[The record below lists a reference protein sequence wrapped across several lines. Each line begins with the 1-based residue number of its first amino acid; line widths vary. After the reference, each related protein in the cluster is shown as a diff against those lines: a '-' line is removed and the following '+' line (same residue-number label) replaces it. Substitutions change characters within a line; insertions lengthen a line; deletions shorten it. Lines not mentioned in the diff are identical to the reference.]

1 MFIMLI
7 GLVTFIALMGFT
19 LGPRMGLSWPEKFM
33 RDTVG
38 FVQGV
43 FYKPASYIAG
53 FFEDVRDMK
62 EVYEENERLK
72 KAVAQYARESAE
84 YNLIKNDNK
93 VLKDNLKFTEAQ
105 KQRYEYDYRP
115 ANVLSVNQDP
125 NNHTLVIDLGAK
137 DGARLNMSVTSVEG
151 MVGVISHVGNFTST
165 VKLLTTLDPQDAKRQ
180 QIAATVSNKDTFGI
194 IESYDKK
201 TKMLKMT
208 RIPEDDPVKVKD
220 LIVSSGNG
228 GVIPRGMIIGTVESV
243 EVGEFGLNK
252 TATIKPAASFQDWKT
267 LLVVFTPEEPKG

>member
-1 MFIMLI
+1 MLI

-19 LGPRMGLSWPEKFM
+19 LGPRLGLSWPEKFV

-38 FVQGV
+38 FVQGI

-53 FFEDVRDMK
+53 FFEDVRDLK

-72 KAVAQYARESAE
+72 KAVAQYERESAD
-84 YNLIKNDNK
+84 YNRIKNENLYYMD
-93 VLKDNLKFTEAQ
+93 LLKFTEAQ
-105 KQRYEYDYRP
+105 MNRYDYDYRP

-125 NNHTLVIDLGAK
+125 NNHTLVIDIGAK
-137 DGARLNMSVTSVEG
+137 QGVKMNMSVISDEG

-165 VKLLTTLDPQDAKRQ
+165 VKLLTTLDPQDANRQ
-180 QIAATVSNKDTFGI
+180 QIAATVSDKDTFGI

-201 TKMLKMT
+201 SQMLKMT
-208 RIPEDDPVKVKD
+208 RIPEDDPVEVGD
-220 LIVSSGNG
+220 LIISSGNG
-228 GVIPRGMIIGTVESV
+228 GVIPRGMIIGTVDSV

-252 TATIKPAASFQDWKT
+252 TAMIDPAANFQDWKT
-267 LLVVFTPEEPKG
+267 LLVVFTPEVPQG

>member
-1 MFIMLI
+1 MLI
-7 GLVTFIALMGFT
+7 GLVTFIILMGFT
-19 LGPRMGLSWPEKFM
+19 LGPRVGLTWPEKFV

-53 FFEDVRDMK
+53 FFEDVGEMK
-62 EVYEENERLK
+62 EVFEENERLK
-72 KAVAQYARESAE
+72 KAVAEYTRESAE
-84 YNLIKNDNK
+84 YHIIKNENK
-93 VLKDNLKFTEAQ
+93 KLSDMLNFTEEQ
-105 KQRYEYDYRP
+105 KKRYEYEYRP

-125 NNHTLVIDLGAK
+125 NNHTLVIDLGAQ
-137 DGARLNMSVTSVEG
+137 DGVRMNMSVTSVDG
-151 MVGVISHVGNFTST
+151 MVGVISQVGNFTST
-165 VKLLTTLDPQDAKRQ
+165 VKLLTTLDPQDSKRQ
-180 QIAATVSNKDTFGI
+180 QIAATVSDKDTFGI

-208 RIPEDDPVKVKD
+208 RIPEDDPIKEKD

-228 GVIPRGMIIGTVESV
+228 GVIPRGMIIGTVEKV
-243 EVGEFGLNK
+243 ETGEFGLTR

-267 LLVVFTPEEPKG
+267 LLVVFAPEEPKG

>member
-1 MFIMLI
+1 MLI
-7 GLVTFIALMGFT
+7 GLVTFIILMGFT
-19 LGPRMGLSWPEKFM
+19 LGPRVGLTWPEKFV

-53 FFEDVRDMK
+53 FFEDVGEMK
-62 EVYEENERLK
+62 EVFEENERLK
-72 KAVAQYARESAE
+72 KAVALYARESAE
-84 YNLIKNDNK
+84 YNMIKNDNK
-93 VLKDNLKFTEAQ
+93 RLMDDLKFTEEQ
-105 KQRYEYDYRP
+105 KKRYDYDYRP

-125 NNHTLVIDLGAK
+125 NNHTLVIDLGAQ
-137 DGARLNMSVTSVEG
+137 DGVRMNMSVTSVDG
-151 MVGVISHVGNFTST
+151 MVGVISQVGNFTST
-165 VKLLTTLDPQDAKRQ
+165 VKLLTTLDPQDSKRQ
-180 QIAATVSNKDTFGI
+180 QIAATVSDKDTFGI

-208 RIPEDDPVKVKD
+208 RIPEDDPIKVGD

-228 GVIPRGMIIGTVESV
+228 GVIPRGMIIGTVKKV
-243 EVGEFGLNK
+243 ETGEFGLTR
-252 TATIKPAASFQDWKT
+252 TATIEPAASFQDWKT

>member
-1 MFIMLI
+1 MLI

-19 LGPRMGLSWPEKFM
+19 LGPRVGLTWPEKFM

-53 FFEDVRDMK
+53 FFEDVRNMK
-62 EVYEENERLK
+62 EVYSENERLK
-72 KAVAQYARESAE
+72 MAVAQYARESAE
-84 YNLIKNDNK
+84 YHRIKAENEDYMNM
-93 VLKDNLKFTEAQ
+93 LKFTEAQ
-105 KQRYEYDYRP
+105 KNKYDYDYRP

-125 NNHTLVIDLGAK
+125 NNHTLVIDLGEK
-137 DGARLNMSVTSVEG
+137 DGVRQNMTVISVEG
-151 MVGVISHVGNFTST
+151 MVGVISQVGNFTST

-201 TKMLKMT
+201 TRMLKMT
-208 RIPEDDPVKVKD
+208 RIPEDDPVAPQD

-228 GVIPRGMIIGTVESV
+228 GVIPRGMIIGKVV
-243 EVGEFGLNK
+243 EVETGEFGLTR
-252 TATIKPAASFQDWKT
+252 TATIEPAANFQDWKT
-267 LLVVFTPEEPKG
+267 LLVVFTPEEPQE

>member
-1 MFIMLI
+1 MLI

-19 LGPRMGLSWPEKFM
+19 LGPRLGLSWPEKFV

-38 FVQGV
+38 FVQGI

-53 FFEDVRDMK
+53 FFEDVRDLK

-72 KAVAQYARESAE
+72 KAVAQYERESAD
-84 YNLIKNDNK
+84 YNRIKNENLYYMD
-93 VLKDNLKFTEAQ
+93 LLKFTEAQ
-105 KQRYEYDYRP
+105 MNRYDYDYRP

-125 NNHTLVIDLGAK
+125 NNHTLVIDIGAK
-137 DGARLNMSVTSVEG
+137 QGVKMNMSVISDEG

-165 VKLLTTLDPQDAKRQ
+165 VKLLTTLDPQDANRQ
-180 QIAATVSNKDTFGI
+180 QIAATVSDKDTFGI

-201 TKMLKMT
+201 SQMLKMT
-208 RIPEDDPVKVKD
+208 RIPQDDPVEVGD
-220 LIVSSGNG
+220 LIISSGNG
-228 GVIPRGMIIGTVESV
+228 GVIPRGMIIGTVDSV

-252 TATIKPAASFQDWKT
+252 TAMIDPAANFQDWKT
-267 LLVVFTPEEPKG
+267 LLVVFTPEVPQG

>member
-1 MFIMLI
+1 MLI

-19 LGPRMGLSWPEKFM
+19 LGPRVGLTWPEKFV
-33 RDTVG
+33 RDSVG

-53 FFEDVRDMK
+53 FFEDVRSMK
-62 EVYEENERLK
+62 EVYAENERLK

-84 YNLIKNDNK
+84 YHSIKTENETYMNL
-93 VLKDNLKFTEAQ
+93 LKFTEAQ
-105 KQRYEYDYRP
+105 KGKYDYDFRP

-125 NNHTLVIDLGAK
+125 NNHTLVIDLGSK
-137 DGARLNMSVTSVEG
+137 DGVRANMSVTSVEG
-151 MVGVISHVGNFTST
+151 MVGVISQVGNFTST

-194 IESYDKK
+194 IESYDKQ

-208 RIPEDDPVKVKD
+208 RIPEDDPVKDGD
-220 LIVSSGNG
+220 LIVSSGSG
-228 GVIPRGMIIGTVESV
+228 GVIPRGMIIGKVDKVED
-243 EVGEFGLNK
+243 GEFGLTR
-252 TATIKPAASFQDWKT
+252 TATIDPAASFQEWKT
-267 LLVVFTPEEPKG
+267 LLVVFTPEEPQE

>member
-1 MFIMLI
+1 MLI
-7 GLVTFIALMGFT
+7 GLVTFIILMGFT
-19 LGPRMGLSWPEKFM
+19 LGPRVGLTWPEKFV

-53 FFEDVRDMK
+53 FFEDVGEMK
-62 EVYEENERLK
+62 EVFEENERLK
-72 KAVAQYARESAE
+72 KAVALYARESAE
-84 YNLIKNDNK
+84 YNMIKNDNK
-93 VLKDNLKFTEAQ
+93 RLMDDLKFTEEQ
-105 KQRYEYDYRP
+105 KKRYDYDYRP

-125 NNHTLVIDLGAK
+125 NNHTLVIDLGAQ
-137 DGARLNMSVTSVEG
+137 DGVRMNMSVTSVDG
-151 MVGVISHVGNFTST
+151 MVGVISQVGNFTST
-165 VKLLTTLDPQDAKRQ
+165 VKLLTTLDPQDSKRQ
-180 QIAATVSNKDTFGI
+180 QIAATVSDKDTFGI

-201 TKMLKMT
+201 TKKLKMT
-208 RIPEDDPVKVKD
+208 RIPEDDPIKEKD

-228 GVIPRGMIIGTVESV
+228 GVIPRGMIIGTVEKV
-243 EVGEFGLNK
+243 ETGEFGLTK

>member
-1 MFIMLI
+1 MLI
-7 GLVTFIALMGFT
+7 GLVMFIILMGFT
-19 LGPRMGLSWPEKFM
+19 FGSRVGLTWPEKFV

-53 FFEDVRDMK
+53 FFEDVRELKD
-62 EVYEENERLK
+62 VYEENERLK

-84 YNLIKNDNK
+84 YNMIKNDNINYMN
-93 VLKDNLKFTEAQ
+93 LLKFTETQ
-105 KQRYEYDYRP
+105 KQKYNYDYRP

-137 DGARLNMSVTSVEG
+137 DGVRLNMSVTSVDG

-180 QIAATVSNKDTFGI
+180 QIAATVSDKDTFGI

-208 RIPEDDPVKVKD
+208 RIPEDDPIKEGD

-228 GVIPRGMIIGTVESV
+228 GVIPRGMIIGTVDKV
-243 EVGEFGLNK
+243 EVGEFGLTR
-252 TATIKPAASFQDWKT
+252 TATIIPAANFQDWKT
-267 LLVVFTPEEPKG
+267 LLVVFAPEEPKG

>member
-1 MFIMLI
+1 MLI
-7 GLVTFIALMGFT
+7 GLVTFIILMGFT
-19 LGPRMGLSWPEKFM
+19 LGPRVGLTWPEKFV

-53 FFEDVRDMK
+53 FFEDVGEMK
-62 EVYEENERLK
+62 EVFEENERLK
-72 KAVAQYARESAE
+72 KAVALYARESAE
-84 YNLIKNDNK
+84 YNMIKNDNK
-93 VLKDNLKFTEAQ
+93 RLMDDLKFTEEQ
-105 KQRYEYDYRP
+105 KKRYDYDYRP

-125 NNHTLVIDLGAK
+125 NNHTLVIDLGAQ
-137 DGARLNMSVTSVEG
+137 DGVRMNMSVTSVDG
-151 MVGVISHVGNFTST
+151 MVGVVSQVGNFTST
-165 VKLLTTLDPQDAKRQ
+165 VKLLTTLDPQDSKRQ
-180 QIAATVSNKDTFGI
+180 QIAATVSDKDTFGI

-208 RIPEDDPVKVKD
+208 RIPEDDPIKEKD

-228 GVIPRGMIIGTVESV
+228 GVIPRGMIIGTVEKV
-243 EVGEFGLNK
+243 ETGEFGLTR

>member
-1 MFIMLI
+1 MLI
-7 GLVTFIALMGFT
+7 GLVTFIILMGFT
-19 LGPRMGLSWPEKFM
+19 LGPRVGLTWPEKFV

-53 FFEDVRDMK
+53 FFEDVGEMK
-62 EVYEENERLK
+62 EVFEENERLK
-72 KAVAQYARESAE
+72 KAVAEYTRESAD
-84 YNLIKNDNK
+84 YNRIKNENNG
-93 VLKDNLKFTEAQ
+93 LKDLLKFTQAQ
-105 KQRYEYDYRP
+105 KERYEYDYRP
-115 ANVLSVNQDP
+115 AEVLSVNQDP
-125 NNHTLVIDLGAK
+125 NNHTLVINLGAK
-137 DGARLNMSVTSVEG
+137 DGVRMNMSVTSVEG
-151 MVGVISHVGNFTST
+151 MVGVVSQVGNFTST
-165 VKLLTTLDPQDAKRQ
+165 VKLLTTLDPQDSKRQ
-180 QIAATVSNKDTFGI
+180 QIAATVSDKDTFGI

-208 RIPEDDPVKVKD
+208 RIPEDDPIKEKD

-228 GVIPRGMIIGTVESV
+228 GVIPRGMIIGTVEKV
-243 EVGEFGLNK
+243 ETGEFGLTR

>member
-1 MFIMLI
+1 MLI

-19 LGPRMGLSWPEKFM
+19 LGQRMGLSWPEKFV

-84 YNLIKNDNK
+84 YNMIKNDNAR
-93 VLKDNLKFTEAQ
+93 LMDDLKFTEEQ
-105 KQRYEYDYRP
+105 KKRYEYEYRP

-125 NNHTLVIDLGAK
+125 NNHTLVIDIGAK
-137 DGARLNMSVTSVEG
+137 QGVRLNMSVTSVDG

-165 VKLLTTLDPQDAKRQ
+165 VKLLTTLDPQDSKRQ
-180 QIAATVSNKDTFGI
+180 QIAATVSDKDTFGI

-208 RIPEDDPVKVKD
+208 RIPEDDPIKDKD

-228 GVIPRGMIIGTVESV
+228 GVIPRGMIIGTVEKV
-243 EVGEFGLNK
+243 ETGEFGLTR

-267 LLVVFTPEEPKG
+267 LLVVFAPEEPKG

>member
-1 MFIMLI
+1 MLI

-19 LGPRMGLSWPEKFM
+19 LGQRMGLSWPEKFV

-84 YNLIKNDNK
+84 YNMIKNDNAR
-93 VLKDNLKFTEAQ
+93 LMDNLKFTEEQ
-105 KQRYEYDYRP
+105 KKRYEYEYRP

-125 NNHTLVIDLGAK
+125 NNHTLVIDIGAK
-137 DGARLNMSVTSVEG
+137 QGVRLNMSVTSVDG

-165 VKLLTTLDPQDAKRQ
+165 VKLLTTLDPQDSKRQ
-180 QIAATVSNKDTFGI
+180 QIAATVSDKDTFGI

-208 RIPEDDPVKVKD
+208 RIPEDDPIKAKD

-228 GVIPRGMIIGTVESV
+228 GVIPRGMIIGTVEKV
-243 EVGEFGLNK
+243 EIGEFGLTR

-267 LLVVFTPEEPKG
+267 LLVVFSPEEPKG

>member
-1 MFIMLI
+1 MLI

-19 LGPRMGLSWPEKFM
+19 LGPRMGLTWPEKFV

-53 FFEDVRDMK
+53 FFEDVGNLK
-62 EVYEENERLK
+62 KVYEENESLK
-72 KAVAQYARESAE
+72 KAVAQYSRESAE
-84 YNLIKNDNK
+84 YNMIKNENK
-93 VLKDNLKFTEAQ
+93 GLKDTLKFTEAQ

-137 DGARLNMSVTSVEG
+137 DGIRMNMSVTSVEG

-165 VKLLTTLDPQDAKRQ
+165 VKLLTTLDPQDSKRQ

-201 TKMLKMT
+201 TKRLKMT
-208 RIPEDDPVKVKD
+208 RIPEDDPVKKGD

-228 GVIPRGMIIGTVESV
+228 GVIPRGMIIGTVKSV
-243 EVGEFGLNK
+243 ETGEFGLNK
-252 TATIKPAASFQDWKT
+252 TAMIDPAASFQDWKT
-267 LLVVFTPEEPKG
+267 LLVVFAPEEPKG

>member
-1 MFIMLI
+1 MLI

-19 LGPRMGLSWPEKFM
+19 LGPRMGLTWPEKFV

-43 FYKPASYIAG
+43 FYKPAAYIAG

-62 EVYEENERLK
+62 EVYAENERLK
-72 KAVAQYARESAE
+72 KTVAQYVRESAE
-84 YNLIKNDNK
+84 YHRIKNENIDYMNM
-93 VLKDNLKFTEAQ
+93 LRFTEAQ
-105 KQRYEYDYRP
+105 KKRFDYDYRP

-125 NNHTLVIDLGAK
+125 NNHTLVIDLGAE
-137 DGARLNMSVTSVEG
+137 DGVRMNMSVTSVEG

-180 QIAATVSNKDTFGI
+180 QIAATASNKDTFGI

-208 RIPEDDPVKVKD
+208 RIPQDDKIKEKD
-220 LIVSSGNG
+220 LIISSGNG
-228 GVIPRGMIIGTVESV
+228 GVIPRGMIIGTVEKV
-243 EVGEFGLNK
+243 ETGEFGLTK
-252 TATIKPAASFQDWKT
+252 TATIKPSASFQDWKT